1 MEREEI
7 IDIIRDGEKK
17 TAIWIG
23 SDDMGI
29 PKHLMQGEKRNGVIS
44 DGKTLREWYWDG
56 LCAIDGERYVYFAP
70 CRLRPIYE
78 ISTSARK
85 DALTIVRKTAF
96 ALQQMK
102 KDFLDLITGIFP
114 LYRIWIYGEN
124 DVLIFPPDL
133 GDIFAIMRT
142 DERKEAEVNRIIQST
157 AEKPFLLITE
167 MAELLYYAASGRFP
181 FASDAVRG
189 SGYKEVPLSFYEQ
202 LPEKTEGLINFIF
215 HAKSREM
222 RDIMG
227 NRDDGKNL
235 SWFLSRSEN
244 LEWPLQNR
252 TEEER
257 DRAIEKAEST
267 VEFREFFEK
276 REKITKRNTFWRVK
290 GTIII
295 IVTAAVI
302 ALGSFLWNYIG
313 NLLEPPATKDLDPV
327 GVIEAFYESQNDCD
341 PEGISTALKGCSA
354 PQSMEVTNLYVSTR
368 TRMAYEN
375 FDPLVNASEWVAAG
389 KPDIPESSVIYG
401 VVVEDIEETGENTYK
416 ARGVWYTP
424 FPYSEEEEIAA
435 TADSLPV
442 YTYEVTQSFTFTWN
456 DRGWWNIT
464 DTEIGDYTFLGAES
478 VGTYPLRDKV

>member
-167 MAELLYYAASGRFP
+167 MA
-181 FASDAVRG
+181 
-189 SGYKEVPLSFYEQ
+189 
-202 LPEKTEGLINFIF
+202 
-215 HAKSREM
+215 
-222 RDIMG
+222 
-227 NRDDGKNL
+227 
-235 SWFLSRSEN
+235 
-244 LEWPLQNR
+244 
-252 TEEER
+252 
-257 DRAIEKAEST
+257 
-267 VEFREFFEK
+267 
-276 REKITKRNTFWRVK
+276 
-290 GTIII
+290 
-295 IVTAAVI
+295 
-302 ALGSFLWNYIG
+302 
-313 NLLEPPATKDLDPV
+313 
-327 GVIEAFYESQNDCD
+327 
-341 PEGISTALKGCSA
+341 
-354 PQSMEVTNLYVSTR
+354 
-368 TRMAYEN
+368 
-375 FDPLVNASEWVAAG
+375 
-389 KPDIPESSVIYG
+389 
-401 VVVEDIEETGENTYK
+401 
-416 ARGVWYTP
+416 
-424 FPYSEEEEIAA
+424 
-435 TADSLPV
+435 
-442 YTYEVTQSFTFTWN
+442 
-456 DRGWWNIT
+456 
-464 DTEIGDYTFLGAES
+464 
-478 VGTYPLRDKV
+478 